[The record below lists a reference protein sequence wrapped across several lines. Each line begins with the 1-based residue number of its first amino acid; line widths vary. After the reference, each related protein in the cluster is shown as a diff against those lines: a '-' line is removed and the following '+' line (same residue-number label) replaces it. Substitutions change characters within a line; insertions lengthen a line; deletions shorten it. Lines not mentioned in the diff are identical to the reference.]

1 MVVQHN
7 LSAMNTNR
15 QMGTVTS
22 ALSKS
27 TEKLS
32 SGYKIKEV
40 KRMLE
45 ERLIKRDKECINEL
59 ITNHQKYVKERRNT
73 KQDK

>member
-15 QMGTVTS
+15 QMGTVTN

-32 SGYKIKEV
+32 SGNKITEQQMMQPV
-40 KRMLE
+40 FLF
-45 ERLIKRDKECINEL
+45 
-59 ITNHQKYVKERRNT
+59 QRR
-73 KQDK
+73 